1 MTTRSRS
8 KEERKRHQLREDQWD
23 KIKDFLPG
31 KKGDVGCTAK
41 DNRLF
46 IEAVIYKAKTGCGWR
61 DLPERFGKWH
71 SMHKRFLRWSQKGVW
86 QSIFNTLA
94 CDADTEWLMI
104 DSTIIRVHQYAC
116 GAKGG
121 KK

>member
-1 MTTRSRS
+1 MSES
-8 KEERKRHQLREDQWD
+8 CRHQLRDDQWE
-23 KIKDFLPG
+23 KIRDFLPG
-31 KKGDVGCTAK
+31 KKQDVGCTAK

-61 DLPERFGKWH
+61 DVPEKYGKWH
-71 SMHKRFLRWSQKGVW
+71 SVYKRFLRWSRKGVW

-104 DSTIIRVHQYAC
+104 DSTIVRVHQYAC